1 VGFNLRLRALLR
13 TLKCGASLSLRF
25 ELRGCLGPYGNPG
38 APAQMRQFGQKL
50 EALLASLK
58 PQMEIA
64 AKKLA
69 QAQADYSLLE

>member
-1 VGFNLRLRALLR
+1 
-13 TLKCGASLSLRF
+13 
-25 ELRGCLGPYGNPG
+25 
-38 APAQMRQFGQKL
+38 MRQFGQKL